1 MIKISCEGATSLEV
15 LSHIKGFAALISAQV
30 PAKTG
35 TMPEDI
41 VTHAAASAHA
51 PEVAAA
57 PAQNV
62 TAMPSAVL
70 TPPTPSPVPVATA
83 PAPMPIAPAPAPQ
96 QAPPI
101 IQMTPTPAAVP
112 TAAPAPV
119 PAAVPVAT
127 APGYTLDQLGRAGS
141 ALVDAGKRDQ
151 LIALLQRRGIQTLSQ
166 LDPTQYGAFA
176 TELRGL
182 GAQI

>member
-1 MIKISCEGATSLEV
+1 MEATLKIVIEPSSEFL
-15 LSHIKGFAALISAQV
+15 AALWSISAAMLGQK
-30 PAKTG
+30 PTI
-35 TMPEDI
+35 P
-41 VTHAAASAHA
+41 A
-51 PEVAAA
+51 PEVKAQPVQTETVPAVVMPPVSTPA
-57 PAQNV
+57 PA
-62 TAMPSAVL
+62 TI
-70 TPPTPSPVPVATA
+70 T
-83 PAPMPIAPAPAPQ
+83 PAPQ
-96 QAPPI
+96 QFAPAAP
-101 IQMTPTPAAVP
+101 MVPTPAAVP